1 MSNKQVVTSDSKLI
15 KAAMEVRSHS
25 YAPYSKFTVGAAL
38 LTKSGR
44 IFSGCNVENISFG
57 LTICAERVALGAA
70 VSNGEKEIVAI
81 YLAADSKQPVLPCG
95 ACRQV
100 LAEFNPS
107 MKIVTST
114 ISGERETV
122 KLKDLLPRHD
132 QGILESFHDV

>member
-1 MSNKQVVTSDSKLI
+1 VSEEELI
-15 KAAMEVRSHS
+15 KTASEARSHA

-44 IFSGCNVENISFG
+44 VFSGCNVENISLG

-70 VSNGEKEIVAI
+70 IANGEKEIVAI
-81 YLAADSKQPVLPCG
+81 YLVADTKRPALPCG

-107 MKIVTST
+107 IKIVTST
-114 ISGERETV
+114 VSGERESV
-122 KLKDLLPRHD
+122 ELKDLLPRHN
-132 QGILESFHDV
+132 QGILESFQDV